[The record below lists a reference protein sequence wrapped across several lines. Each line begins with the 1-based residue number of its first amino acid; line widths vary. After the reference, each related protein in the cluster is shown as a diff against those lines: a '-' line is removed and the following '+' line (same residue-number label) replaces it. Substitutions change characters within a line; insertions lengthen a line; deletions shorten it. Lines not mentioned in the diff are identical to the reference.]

1 MIFKRSL
8 QRYGETPEPLT
19 PYQKAAQV
27 WDDRIGSA
35 RVQAK
40 NWRLMA
46 FGCLTL
52 ATMFAGGVLW
62 QAGRS
67 HIAPYVVEVDKL
79 GEARAVS
86 PANDSYQPSDS
97 QTAWYLGRFITD
109 VRGLSIDP
117 VVVRRDWLEAYNFA
131 TDKGAT
137 FLNDF
142 ARANDPFAAVG
153 MRSVSVSITS
163 IVRASDSSFQVKWTE
178 QTYKQGTLSGTEH
191 WTAILTV
198 VTQTPRTPDI
208 LRKNPLGIYVNAI
221 AWTRELDSTSSN

>member
-1 MIFKRSL
+1 MMFRRAL
-8 QRYGETPEPLT
+8 QRYGETPEPVT

-35 RVQAK
+35 RLQAK

-62 QAGRS
+62 QAGQS

-86 PANDSYQPSDS
+86 PVNESYQPSDN

-109 VRGLSIDP
+109 VRGLSSDP

-131 TDKGAT
+131 TDRGAA

-153 MRSVSVSITS
+153 TRSVSVQVTS

-178 QTYKQGTLSGTEH
+178 QTYKQGTLAGTER

-208 LRKNPLGIYVNAI
+208 LRKNPLGIYVNGI

>member
-1 MIFKRSL
+1 MMFRRSV

-52 ATMFAGGVLW
+52 ATLFAGGVLW

-86 PANDSYQPSDS
+86 PANDAYQPSDS
-97 QTAWYLGRFITD
+97 QTAWYLGRFITN

-153 MRSVSVSITS
+153 TRSVSVSITS

-178 QTYKQGTLSGTEH
+178 QNYKQGTLSGTEH
-191 WTAILTV
+191 WTAILGV

>member
-1 MIFKRSL
+1 MRPKPSL
-8 QRYGETPEPLT
+8 THHPDSVSWALT
-19 PYQKAAQV
+19 AY
-27 WDDRIGSA
+27 
-35 RVQAK
+35 
-40 NWRLMA
+40 N
-46 FGCLTL
+46 
-52 ATMFAGGVLW
+52 
-62 QAGRS
+62 
-67 HIAPYVVEVDKL
+67 VVEVDKL
-79 GEARAVS
+79 GEARAVN
-86 PANDSYQPSDS
+86 PANDAYQPSDN

-153 MRSVSVSITS
+153 TRSVSVSITS

-178 QTYKQGTLSGTEH
+178 QNYKQGTLSGTEH
-191 WTAILTV
+191 WTAILSV
-198 VTQTPRTPDI
+198 VTQTPRTQDI